1 MPGLLYPAYQ
11 KFYSAIRNL
20 EQFEKEG
27 NFFDNISSLDGFL
40 TEYRSI
46 TFVMQKSLAHTS
58 YINKYNEL
66 INLDILDSWLNKQRI
81 KSVHQHPT
89 EFNKEIKITVY
100 FPDFELPVGEYVC
113 TLETDKPL
121 NTVLDGIK
129 DFFAKINPIEIFFSA
144 NFSFVEKDT
153 GENFL
158 QKISSAIN
166 AMKLFMELMEKEI
179 CENCILCEQLKAKI
193 NESKFSLLPVDFY
206 TINDY
211 VYFPQKNQF
220 VKADKLAL
228 VLNGSPIPTKSP
240 LSGLNKVSSDSK
252 LSYFEKFIL
261 LNAKI
266 GTTDLMPTIVS
277 VYDDDT
283 FSIDT
288 YHSSIKTVTYRKL
301 NETAKNISSGKI
313 KEIYFMMTYLTCEV
327 EYLALPS
334 CERQANATSEYLAF
348 MMVDCSLNQKECIF
362 DKVQLKDTKNILN
375 HVKINLKNKLDI
387 GANNMSPII
396 EAFSNLKKN

>member
-20 EQFEKEG
+20 ERFEKEG
-27 NFFDNISSLDGFL
+27 NFFDNISALDGFL

-58 YINKYNEL
+58 YISKYHEL
-66 INLDILDSWLNKQRI
+66 VNSGIFDSWLNKQRT

-89 EFNKEIKITVY
+89 EFIKEIKITVY
-100 FPDFELPVGEYVC
+100 FPDFELSIGEYVC
-113 TLETDKPL
+113 TLETEEPL
-121 NTVLDGIK
+121 SNVLDGIK
-129 DFFAKINPIEIFFSA
+129 EFFAKINPIEIFFSA
-144 NFSFVEKDT
+144 SFSFIEKDT

-158 QKISSAIN
+158 QKISSGIN
-166 AMKLFMELMEKEI
+166 AMKLFMELMEKYIGEK
-179 CENCILCEQLKAKI
+179 CILCEQLKAKI

-211 VYFPQKNQF
+211 VYFPRKNEF

-228 VLNGSPIPTKSP
+228 VLNGAPIPIKSP

-277 VYDDDT
+277 VYNDDT

-301 NETAKNISSGKI
+301 NETAKNIGSGKI
-313 KEIYFMMTYLTCEV
+313 KEIYFMMTYLTYEAEC
-327 EYLALPS
+327 LAMPS
-334 CERQANATSEYLAF
+334 CERQENAISEHLAF
-348 MMVDCSLNQKECIF
+348 MMVDSSLNQKECIF
-362 DKVQLKDTKNILN
+362 DKTQLKDAESILN
-375 HVKINLKNKLDI
+375 HIKTNLKNKLDV
-387 GANNMSPII
+387 GANNMTPII
-396 EAFSNLKKN
+396 EAFSKLKKN